1 MFNAQRDI
9 DGGAMDGFVSSA
21 VGGTLGCME
30 RNDPYCG
37 RHGGGRDVMGYHDSR
52 EIPNYWTYARKFVLQ
67 DHLFEPIRSWSL
79 PSHLFTV
86 SEWSATC
93 SRRGDPMSCVNASN
107 DPAEPP
113 DFRRH
118 GRWEMDRERSLATHG
133 PTSPICCTSTA

>member
-1 MFNAQRDI
+1 
-9 DGGAMDGFVSSA
+9 
-21 VGGTLGCME
+21 ME
-30 RNDPYCG
+30 RNDPYCT

-107 DPAEPP
+107 HPAEPP
-113 DFRRH
+113 DFRGDIRQAIPSYA
-118 GRWEMDRERSLATHG
+118 WTDLTY
-133 PTSPICCTSTA
+133 CCTSTA